1 MSHSS
6 PLTME
11 IFLEWCEHNE
21 DAALYT
27 MGMYDIHT
35 QYVTDVGSIIV
46 PSFDTESVLFANA
59 KRLSDRIDIGIC
71 SFSLR
76 RIFLTKD
83 DMDYHTIVNKITR
96 RG

>member
-1 MSHSS
+1 MAHNN

-11 IFLEWCEHNE
+11 VFLDWCERNE
-21 DAALYT
+21 NAVLYT

-35 QYVTDVGSIIV
+35 QYVTDVGSIVV
-46 PSFDTESVLFANA
+46 PRFDTETVLFVNA
-59 KRLSDRIDIGIC
+59 KRLSDGMDIGIC

-76 RIFLTKD
+76 RIFLTKS
-83 DMDYHTIVNKITR
+83 DMDYHTIVNKLVR